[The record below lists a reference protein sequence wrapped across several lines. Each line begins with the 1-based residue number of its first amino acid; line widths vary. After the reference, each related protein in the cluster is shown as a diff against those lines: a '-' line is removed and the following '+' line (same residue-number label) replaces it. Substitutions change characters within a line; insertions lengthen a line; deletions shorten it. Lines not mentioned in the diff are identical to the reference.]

1 MDTEAVPGLRALGDM
16 GEKMNELSMTQYFW
30 VLVTMGATV
39 LLAGGWI
46 VMMIVEDVQS
56 WRKGREE

>member
-1 MDTEAVPGLRALGDM
+1 
-16 GEKMNELSMTQYFW
+16 MNELSMTQEFW

-46 VMMIVEDVQS
+46 VMMVVEDV
-56 WRKGREE
+56 RKGRKE

>member
-1 MDTEAVPGLRALGDM
+1 
-16 GEKMNELSMTQYFW
+16 MNELSMTQEFM
-30 VLVTMGATV
+30 VLVTMVASV

>member
-1 MDTEAVPGLRALGDM
+1 MTELTMLEEFV
-16 GEKMNELSMTQYFW
+16 

-46 VMMIVEDVQS
+46 VLMIVEDYQS
-56 WRKGREE
+56 RRKGREE